1 VKHVALLVLTC
12 LSGTA
17 AGGIC
22 ALWAAG
28 MLGTGPALSDQLRI
42 GIWSSDWSIGSETA
56 NPWTRARVARHGLL
70 ALRKEEAVY
79 FTANTDSEG
88 RRLRETC
95 TYEVSAGQMPGL
107 WWSVT
112 LYDAGSYL
120 PRNQDGAL
128 SFDLTKAQARGM
140 ADSWRFTIAPGPF
153 PEQAGISSRG
163 AGAFD
168 LTLRIYK
175 PTEELLASPAKAL
188 EAPTIRQLACEGTT
202 E

>member
-1 VKHVALLVLTC
+1 MKRIALLFLAC
-12 LSGTA
+12 LSGAA
-17 AGGIC
+17 AGGAA

-28 MLGTGPALSDQLRI
+28 MLGAAPALSDQVRI
-42 GIWSSDWSIGSETA
+42 GVWASDWSIGSEAA
-56 NPWTRARVARHGLL
+56 NPWTRARIARHGLL

-79 FTANTDSEG
+79 FTANTDSDG

-95 TYEVSAGQMPGL
+95 TYEVHGGPIPGS

-128 SFDLTKAQARGM
+128 SFDLTKAEAGGM
-140 ADSWRFTIAPGPF
+140 EGDWRFTIAPGPF
-153 PEQAGISSRG
+153 PAEAGISSRG

-168 LTLRIYK
+168 LTLRIYR
-175 PTEELLASPAKAL
+175 PTADLLASPGDSLK
-188 EAPTIRQLACEGTT
+188 PPDIRRLGCEDKGS
-202 E
+202 